1 MKRGYSLLCAISGG
15 EVIPQAT
22 LLVHSYDP
30 VAGPVLCPALKQQFI
45 ASVDTQPG
53 FEITVFTT
61 LLPKVPL
68 HVSQAGRSIIALPTS
83 GARSRSKTWVT
94 FWKELCVL
102 EVCGLILIVQ
112 LSRKYDIWRQF

>member
-45 ASVDTQPG
+45 ANVTIG
-53 FEITVFTT
+53 EI
-61 LLPKVPL
+61 
-68 HVSQAGRSIIALPTS
+68 G
-83 GARSRSKTWVT
+83 
-94 FWKELCVL
+94 
-102 EVCGLILIVQ
+102 
-112 LSRKYDIWRQF
+112 